1 MPGSGPLTTVE
12 GSPWHPQRS
21 ARRRHADLRCERLD
35 GHQQSFPCSRLN
47 PSSPATFPLD
57 VQDRM
62 GGVQLLLQ
70 PSHFRLELVH
80 LRAEGVALGGLPTA
94 FARGQ
99 ALKRPLTPRP
109 APFRQM
115 GAVQTL
121 AAKQPAHLAGL
132 RAALC
137 LLQNPQSILRG
148 ELAPLRLGH
157 DLRVRRWPRVAGSG
171 PGGLVATLLDPQ
183 GRSVHLLQCHRFSF
197 CGHWYSPP
205 PPYSNSKGGR
215 CLSDVGREG
224 TSPARAK
231 HLGVSTAGPCDSAG
245 PPLARPCLP
254 ARASKPCCHWSPLS
268 PAFMPRRLYQRAASA
283 PSNHPKTSPCWSSP
297 AIKMWKAGTPRTVFR
312 AVV

>member
-47 PSSPATFPLD
+47 PSSPATFPWTSRIVWAVCSSFSSRATFASSSCTFAL
-57 VQDRM
+57 R
-62 GGVQLLLQ
+62 GLRSAG
-70 PSHFRLELVH
+70 FRP
-80 LRAEGVALGGLPTA
+80 R

-171 PGGLVATLLDPQ
+171 PGGPRRDAPRPPGPERPSLAMSSILSLRSLVFT
-183 GRSVHLLQCHRFSF
+183 
-197 CGHWYSPP
+197 
-205 PPYSNSKGGR
+205 
-215 CLSDVGREG
+215 
-224 TSPARAK
+224 
-231 HLGVSTAGPCDSAG
+231 STA
-245 PPLARPCLP
+245 L
-254 ARASKPCCHWSPLS
+254 LS
-268 PAFMPRRLYQRAASA
+268 
-283 PSNHPKTSPCWSSP
+283 
-297 AIKMWKAGTPRTVFR
+297 TPE
-312 AVV
+312 

>member
-35 GHQQSFPCSRLN
+35 GHQQSFPCSRLI
-47 PSSPATFPLD
+47 PSSPATFPWTSRIVWAVCSSFSSRATFASSLCT
-57 VQDRM
+57 
-62 GGVQLLLQ
+62 
-70 PSHFRLELVH
+70 FA
-80 LRAEGVALGGLPTA
+80 LRGVALGGLPTA

-183 GRSVHLLQCHRFSF
+183 GRSAHLLQCHRFSF

-224 TSPARAK
+224 IPRIPRSSCRGRSIAR
-231 HLGVSTAGPCDSAG
+231 C
-245 PPLARPCLP
+245 
-254 ARASKPCCHWSPLS
+254 
-268 PAFMPRRLYQRAASA
+268 
-283 PSNHPKTSPCWSSP
+283 
-297 AIKMWKAGTPRTVFR
+297 
-312 AVV
+312 

>member
-183 GRSVHLLQCHRFSF
+183 GRSAHLLQCHRFSL

-205 PPYSNSKGGR
+205 PPYSNSKG
-215 CLSDVGREG
+215 
-224 TSPARAK
+224 A
-231 HLGVSTAGPCDSAG
+231 GVSVMLAERGGSA
-245 PPLARPCLP
+245 R
-254 ARASKPCCHWSPLS
+254 
-268 PAFMPRRLYQRAASA
+268 FDTFAASVGA
-283 PSNHPKTSPCWSSP
+283 AGAQRFEVRRRGSRWSLRSAQPCSHRQMAIGARRSCHGVSGCSSRGD
-297 AIKMWKAGTPRTVFR
+297 ACRGRQGSLFR
-312 AVV
+312 DTANR

>member
-1 MPGSGPLTTVE
+1 
-12 GSPWHPQRS
+12 
-21 ARRRHADLRCERLD
+21 
-35 GHQQSFPCSRLN
+35 
-47 PSSPATFPLD
+47 
-57 VQDRM
+57 M

-115 GAVQTL
+115 GAVQPL

-183 GRSVHLLQCHRFSF
+183 GRSAHLLQCHRFSL

-224 TSPARAK
+224 SGEKVSPLISRTKPAKYLRDCIVQSGRPRSSCMPFRTLPESRQSIIASSSRWRAISSASRSRQWARSVTGKRPQSFIALRAAFTARSTSRAPARGTSPSFWP
-231 HLGVSTAGPCDSAG
+231 LEGLMEVMVMPSSGDCQC
-245 PPLARPCLP
+245 PP
-254 ARASKPCCHWSPLS
+254 
-268 PAFMPRRLYQRAASA
+268 M
-283 PSNHPKTSPCWSSP
+283 
-297 AIKMWKAGTPRTVFR
+297 
-312 AVV
+312 

>member
-1 MPGSGPLTTVE
+1 
-12 GSPWHPQRS
+12 
-21 ARRRHADLRCERLD
+21 
-35 GHQQSFPCSRLN
+35 
-47 PSSPATFPLD
+47 
-57 VQDRM
+57 M

-115 GAVQTL
+115 GAVQPL

-157 DLRVRRWPRVAGSG
+157 DFRVRRWPRVAGSG

-183 GRSVHLLQCHRFSF
+183 GRSAHLLQCHRFSL

-224 TSPARAK
+224 SVPSEVRLQVTSMLRLPVLRISRSRSMRIVWRRPWRFPKPAPHAVRFDVPE
-231 HLGVSTAGPCDSAG
+231 G
-245 PPLARPCLP
+245 
-254 ARASKPCCHWSPLS
+254 LS
-268 PAFMPRRLYQRAASA
+268 VHPGRAAVAADPPPGFREKVLA
-283 PSNHPKTSPCWSSP
+283 PHLVDQRVETP
-297 AIKMWKAGTPRTVFR
+297 AGFFLGFR
-312 AVV
+312 M